1 MSNNRDARY
10 TTVGRALGE
19 ARIRNRPTRKG
30 GCDCPIIVEG
40 RNDRLALESLGF
52 TGKIE
57 QINRGWN
64 QSRFIAYIFEKY
76 GILNKVDQGSSVIL
90 LMDWDRT
97 GGRLQRKIGERLEAF
112 GMKVDN
118 ETRMELVRAMKPEG
132 RTVEVLRSHAQTLRP
147 YIDVFDMVC
156 SEEE

>member
-1 MSNNRDARY
+1 MSNNRDERY
-10 TTVGRALGE
+10 TSAGRSLGH

-40 RNDRLALESLGF
+40 RKDRLALESIGF

-57 QINRGWN
+57 QVNRGWD
-64 QSRFIAYIFEKY
+64 QSRFVAFIFEKY
-76 GILNKVDQGSSVIL
+76 GILNKVDQGPSVIL

-112 GMKVDN
+112 GMKVDH
-118 ETRMELVRAMKPEG
+118 ETRMELVRSMKPEG
-132 RTVEVLRSHAQTLRP
+132 KTVEGLKSHAEILRP
-147 YIDVFDMVC
+147 YIDQVDNAGL
-156 SEEE
+156 EEE

>member
-1 MSNNRDARY
+1 MSNHRDARY
-10 TTVGRALGE
+10 TTAGRALGE

-40 RNDRLALESLGF
+40 RKDRLTLESIGF

-57 QINRGWN
+57 QVNRGWN

-76 GILNKVDQGSSVIL
+76 GIINKVDQGPSVIL

-112 GMKVDN
+112 GMKVDH
-118 ETRMELVRAMKPEG
+118 ETRMQLVRAMKPEG
-132 RTVEVLRSHAQTLRP
+132 RTVEGLKSHADTLRN
-147 YIDVFDMVC
+147 YIDVFDAVG

>member
-10 TTVGRALGE
+10 TAAGRALGE

-30 GCDCPIIVEG
+30 GCGCPIIVEG

-52 TGKIE
+52 TGEIE
-57 QINRGWN
+57 QVNRGWN

-76 GILNKVDQGSSVIL
+76 GILNKVDQGPSVIL

-97 GGRLQRKIGERLEAF
+97 GGRLQRKIGERLAAF

-132 RTVEVLRSHAQTLRP
+132 RTVEVLRSHVERLRP
-147 YIDVFDMVC
+147 YIDVFDMAG

>member
-1 MSNNRDARY
+1 MSNHRDARY
-10 TTVGRALGE
+10 TTAGRALGE

-40 RNDRLALESLGF
+40 RKDRLTLESIGF

-57 QINRGWN
+57 QVNRGWN

-76 GILNKVDQGSSVIL
+76 GIINKVDQGPSVIL

-112 GMKVDN
+112 GMKVDH
-118 ETRMELVRAMKPEG
+118 ETRMQLVRAMKPEG
-132 RTVEVLRSHAQTLRP
+132 RTVEGLKSHADTLRP
-147 YIDVFDMVC
+147 YIDVFDAAG

>member
-1 MSNNRDARY
+1 MSNHRDARY
-10 TTVGRALGE
+10 TTAGRALGE
-19 ARIRNRPTRKG
+19 ARIRNRSTRKG

-40 RNDRLALESLGF
+40 RKDRLTLESIGF

-57 QINRGWN
+57 QVNRGWN

-76 GILNKVDQGSSVIL
+76 GIINKVDQGPSVIL

-112 GMKVDN
+112 GMKVDH

-132 RTVEVLRSHAQTLRP
+132 RTVEGLKSHADTLRP
-147 YIDVFDMVC
+147 YIDVFDAVG

>member
-1 MSNNRDARY
+1 MSNHRDARY
-10 TTVGRALGE
+10 TTAGRALGE

-40 RNDRLALESLGF
+40 RKDRLTLESIGF
-52 TGKIE
+52 TRKIE
-57 QINRGWN
+57 QVNRGWN

-76 GILNKVDQGSSVIL
+76 GIINKVDQGPSVIL

-112 GMKVDN
+112 GMKVDH

-132 RTVEVLRSHAQTLRP
+132 RTVEGLKSHADTLRP
-147 YIDVFDMVC
+147 YIDVFDALG